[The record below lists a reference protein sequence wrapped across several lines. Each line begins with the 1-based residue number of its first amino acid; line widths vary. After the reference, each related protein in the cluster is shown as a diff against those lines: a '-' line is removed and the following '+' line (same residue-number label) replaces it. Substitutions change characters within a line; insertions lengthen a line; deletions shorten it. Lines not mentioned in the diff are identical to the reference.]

1 MRTVTK
7 KSGVEVPS
15 SKAETGKAPDI
26 ASAPVPDTLAA
37 LRVDPETGL
46 TRAEVD
52 ARRKEHGYN
61 EVTGHKAHPLRK
73 FRAKFCGVSAW
84 MLELIMILSAV
95 RQIPT
100 LMTTKGD
107 TGNESKQSR
116 ICDSC

>member
-61 EVTGHKAHPLRK
+61 EV
-73 FRAKFCGVSAW
+73 
-84 MLELIMILSAV
+84 IMILSAV

>member
-61 EVTGHKAHPLRK
+61 EVTGHKDARVDHDPVGC
-73 FRAKFCGVSAW
+73 AA
-84 MLELIMILSAV
+84 
-95 RQIPT
+95 
-100 LMTTKGD
+100 D
-107 TGNESKQSR
+107 TDTNDYQRRYWK
-116 ICDSC
+116 